1 MFEPIWIGPR
11 MASPYN
17 SLNIFPHIL
26 LQKNSF
32 DLNLSEGLCIYIF
45 FSFLRLWILSIEQF
59 WFLFRSIFNGVTLKT
74 RCRIQVIITPVIR
87 NRVNV
92 LIVFLGQSILQR
104 KSAVISEKKSKSV
117 KLDPDFTSESKIQGL
132 FSGGS
137 FWTTLM
143 FSGVFAKVNLMKNV
157 GIRKKMLQV
166 HHLLKLDDAQ
176 KELFRGLEYN
186 RYTNQCD
193 WSQNVQCGQGR
204 VFKPLS
210 FRDILHLVGLAVPKG
225 WLTLSNGE

>member
-1 MFEPIWIGPR
+1 
-11 MASPYN
+11 
-17 SLNIFPHIL
+17 
-26 LQKNSF
+26 
-32 DLNLSEGLCIYIF
+32 
-45 FSFLRLWILSIEQF
+45 
-59 WFLFRSIFNGVTLKT
+59 
-74 RCRIQVIITPVIR
+74 
-87 NRVNV
+87 
-92 LIVFLGQSILQR
+92 
-104 KSAVISEKKSKSV
+104 
-117 KLDPDFTSESKIQGL
+117 
-132 FSGGS
+132 
-137 FWTTLM
+137 
-143 FSGVFAKVNLMKNV
+143 MKNV

-225 WLTLSNGE
+225 